1 MLFRFSRKLGLV
13 DNNDLAGTPYYISVA
28 IDRHV
33 TDEAPAAS
41 EKEPKDNFGLYVN
54 VPEKI
59 QVTLSHQGKAV
70 KRFETYAG
78 QFGKTECLS
87 GELFGK
93 KLTSRIVLNPVSGSI
108 EKIESDMVK

>member
-1 MLFRFSRKLGLV
+1 M
-13 DNNDLAGTPYYISVA
+13 
-28 IDRHV
+28 
-33 TDEAPAAS
+33 
-41 EKEPKDNFGLYVN
+41 
-54 VPEKI
+54 
-59 QVTLSHQGKAV
+59 